1 MFPWEY
7 CKNFKNTYFAEHLRT
22 TASKPINFL
31 LPASI
36 SYKVIWNWVEI
47 FWINLFS
54 VYHQSQL
61 VSTYW
66 WSKKGIHY
74 IKLKILKIKAYTE
87 KNTTIFCIRSCFYV
101 VQLIFR
107 YLDCQ
112 NASCISRSF
121 TYKFNLF
128 FQILFVSLS
137 IYICIYLSHKS
148 I

>member
-1 MFPWEY
+1 MPEKWRRDSNTDVSLGILQN
-7 CKNFKNTYFAEHLRT
+7 CKNFKNTYFAEYLRT

-31 LPASI
+31 LPASF
-36 SYKVIWNWVEI
+36 SNKVIWNWVEI

-107 YLDCQ
+107 YLDCL
-112 NASCISRSF
+112 AKTHLVC
-121 TYKFNLF
+121 
-128 FQILFVSLS
+128 VSPVTVNVCL
-137 IYICIYLSHKS
+137 YQQLE
-148 I
+148 